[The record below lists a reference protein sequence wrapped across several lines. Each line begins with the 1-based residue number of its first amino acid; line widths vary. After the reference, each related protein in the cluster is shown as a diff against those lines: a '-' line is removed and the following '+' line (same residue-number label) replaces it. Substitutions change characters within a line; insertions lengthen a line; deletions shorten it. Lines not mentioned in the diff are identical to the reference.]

1 MANKVQSPAKL
12 YVGLHF
18 CILLFSFSG
27 VFSKLASRF
36 PTLSWG
42 FLLCYG
48 VSLFVCFVY
57 AILWQQFL
65 KQMPLN
71 TAYSNRILTM
81 VWSMVWGALFFGEAI
96 TLPMILGTV
105 IILFGLRMVVTAD
118 A

>member
-48 VSLFVCFVY
+48 VEILILGVY
-57 AILWQQFL
+57 AIFWQQII
-65 KQMPLN
+65 KKVDISV
-71 TAYSNRILTM
+71 AYSNRASAIFWSTLWAAVVFHEHISVQNIIGIIVIFAGIWM
-81 VWSMVWGALFFGEAI
+81 VN
-96 TLPMILGTV
+96 
-105 IILFGLRMVVTAD
+105 RD

>member
-48 VSLFVCFVY
+48 ASLFVLFY
-57 AILWQQFL
+57 AILWHAVPETDC
-65 KQMPLN
+65 PLSIPP
-71 TAYSNRILTM
+71 TQSDSDDGL
-81 VWSMVWGALFFGEAI
+81 SMSGRALLSEAI
-96 TLPMILGTV
+96 TLT
-105 IILFGLRMVVTAD
+105 
-118 A
+118 